1 MHRSGEP
8 SNPRWVGRWVTRGMG
23 SSAPRSLPPDSCVIA
38 APAARDPSPVIGT
51 FASAPARDRRVVL
64 DPGLLRYRD
73 RACLRI
79 LYRCDVATTAQ
90 LTTLV
95 YRRRQTAQERLSA
108 LYRVGY
114 LDRAVL
120 PPVSRGGSPLAFR
133 VSAKG
138 RRRLGYDSL
147 TRFRAGTQLRHSL
160 NVVETVCALVRAA
173 PPSSDPL
180 VQVWYSEYMA
190 SDLLP
195 GVYPDSVVVLQAPS
209 GSAVLCLEIDEGT
222 EHGPQIRDKLARYGD
237 AIRDRSGWQVV
248 FVAPSRERVDF
259 LARVARRDG
268 SYPALIGRVWASVL
282 DDLSDAG
289 LAAAVAPLF
298 LGGRRYALGDLVT
311 DPIPRRCPTPV
322 GSDAWLQVLGTG
334 GAEET
339 NETLR

>member
-1 MHRSGEP
+1 M
-8 SNPRWVGRWVTRGMG
+8 
-23 SSAPRSLPPDSCVIA
+23 
-38 APAARDPSPVIGT
+38 IGA
-51 FASAPARDRRVVL
+51 FASAAPLDRRVIV

-108 LYRVGY
+108 LHELGY

-120 PPVSRGGSPLAFR
+120 PPTTRGGAPLAFR

-138 RRRLGYDSL
+138 RRRLHYDSL

-160 NVVETVCALVRAA
+160 NVVETVCALVRST
-173 PPSSDPL
+173 PHDLEPL
-180 VQVWYSEYMA
+180 VQLWLPEHNA
-190 SDLLP
+190 ADLLA
-195 GVYPDSVVVLQAPS
+195 GVYPDSVVALQTRS
-209 GSAVLCLEIDEGT
+209 GSTVLCLEIDEGT

-237 AIRDRSGWQVV
+237 ALDGRNEWQVV

-268 SYPALIGRVWASVL
+268 GYPGVAGRAWALVLAELGRDGLEAVL
-282 DDLSDAG
+282 
-289 LAAAVAPLF
+289 APLF
-298 LGGRRYALGDLVT
+298 VGGRRQVLAGVAAHPT
-311 DPIPRRCPTPV
+311 ARRCPTPV
-322 GSDAWLQVLGTG
+322 GTDAWLRVLGDG
-334 GAEET
+334 AAEEAD
-339 NETLR
+339 EALR